1 MSGRFARS
9 SLPFAA
15 LWVAGLVVSAAAM
28 AGCGGSVPTGGDASP
43 TPIETTALACVS
55 PRWCTAATEN
65 ATAAGPIYLSTDMGR
80 SWKALRVD
88 PGTAKTS
95 GVSAIACS
103 SQRACVAVGSQG
115 AQVPSSN
122 PLIESWDGRSWRP
135 VSLRGAPSGTAWF
148 TSVSCVGTFCA
159 AVGGDSAGALT
170 AVGVG
175 TDWRI
180 VPNPASGEG
189 EGAVLNAVS
198 CVSYRWCLTAGVG
211 IGASLLERWNG
222 TTWSAHLLTA

>member
-1 MSGRFARS
+1 
-9 SLPFAA
+9 
-15 LWVAGLVVSAAAM
+15 
-28 AGCGGSVPTGGDASP
+28 
-43 TPIETTALACVS
+43 
-55 PRWCTAATEN
+55 
-65 ATAAGPIYLSTDMGR
+65 
-80 SWKALRVD
+80 
-88 PGTAKTS
+88 
-95 GVSAIACS
+95 
-103 SQRACVAVGSQG
+103 
-115 AQVPSSN
+115 
-122 PLIESWDGRSWRP
+122 
-135 VSLRGAPSGTAWF
+135 
-148 TSVSCVGTFCA
+148 VSCVGTFCA

-222 TTWSAHLLTA
+222 TTWSAHPPPVSGVLYALDCLDANECVGAGSDLRSSLVAEWNGRSWRTTVLARSRQLSQLALIAHETR